1 MNRISYKTI
10 RNSAT
15 AELKVKGS
23 KFIVHARHVET
34 PGQAEKV
41 VEEISKQYHDA
52 THNCFAYRVGC
63 LADTSTRQSDDGE
76 PSGTAGRPILNVIL
90 GRRLTNVV
98 VVVTRYFGGTK
109 LGTGGLV
116 RAYTDST
123 NLALQEATIVIKYLS
138 QRLQFSYPYVLTG
151 QVDKLVNKY
160 NAQREHVDYSVSVDE
175 TILIRKDHADAFIE
189 ELTHISGGKIKVNT
203 L

>member
-1 MNRISYKTI
+1 MNSISYKTI

-15 AELKVKGS
+15 AGLKVKGS

-41 VEEISKQYHDA
+41 IEEISKQYHDA

-63 LADTSTRQSDDGE
+63 PADVCTRQSDDGE

-90 GRRLTNVV
+90 GRRLFNVV

-123 NLALQEATIVIKYLS
+123 NLALQEATIIIKYLS

-160 NAQREHVDYSVSVDE
+160 IAQREHVDYSVSVDE

-189 ELTHISGGKIKVNT
+189 ELTHISGGKIKVKT